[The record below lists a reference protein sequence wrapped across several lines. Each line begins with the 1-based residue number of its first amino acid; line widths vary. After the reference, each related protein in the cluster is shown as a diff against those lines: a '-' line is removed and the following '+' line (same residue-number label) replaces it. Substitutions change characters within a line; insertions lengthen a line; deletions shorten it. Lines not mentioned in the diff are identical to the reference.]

1 MKEQTVAE
9 RKRIATLDKRIER
22 LRNEA
27 DKKQREYDAA
37 AEKLTEA
44 LYERYPERKTERIKD
59 ELYDAY
65 VESGRDPD
73 EIIDLILHADR
84 WI

>member
-1 MKEQTVAE
+1 MKEQTAVE

-22 LRNEA
+22 LRNEV

-65 VESGRDPD
+65 VESGRDLD

>member
-1 MKEQTVAE
+1 MKEQTAAE

-22 LRNEA
+22 LRNEV
-27 DKKQREYDAA
+27 DKKHLEYDAA

-65 VESGRDPD
+65 VESGRDLD

>member
-1 MKEQTVAE
+1 MKEQTAAE

-37 AEKLTEA
+37 AKKLTEA
-44 LYERYPERKTERIKD
+44 LYERYPERKVEQIKD

-65 VESGRDPD
+65 VESGRDLD

-84 WI
+84 WM

>member
-1 MKEQTVAE
+1 MKEQTAAE

-22 LRNEA
+22 LRNEV

-59 ELYDAY
+59 ELYNAY
-65 VESGRDPD
+65 VESGRDLD

>member
-22 LRNEA
+22 LRNEV
-27 DKKQREYDAA
+27 DEKQREYDAA

-59 ELYDAY
+59 ELNCTTHT
-65 VESGRDPD
+65 SK
-73 EIIDLILHADR
+73 ADVIWTR
-84 WI
+84 SSI

>member
-65 VESGRDPD
+65 VESGRDLD

>member
-1 MKEQTVAE
+1 MKEQTAAE

-22 LRNEA
+22 LRNEV

-65 VESGRDPD
+65 VESGRDLD

>member
-1 MKEQTVAE
+1 MKEQTAAE

-22 LRNEA
+22 LRNEV
-27 DKKQREYDAA
+27 DKKQREYDAT

-59 ELYDAY
+59 ELYNAY
-65 VESGRDPD
+65 VESGRDLD

>member
-1 MKEQTVAE
+1 MKEQTAAE
-9 RKRIATLDKRIER
+9 KRRIAALDKKIEK
-22 LRNEA
+22 LQNEVT
-27 DKKQREYDAA
+27 KKHQEYDAA
-37 AEKLTEA
+37 AEKLMEV

-65 VESGRDPD
+65 VESGRDLD

>member
-1 MKEQTVAE
+1 MKEQTAAQQ
-9 RKRIATLDKRIER
+9 KRIAALDKKIEK
-22 LRNEA
+22 LQSEVN
-27 DKKQREYDAA
+27 KKHREYDAA
-37 AEKLTEA
+37 TEKLMEV

-65 VESGRDPD
+65 VESGRDLD
-73 EIIDLILHADR
+73 EIIDLILHADE

>member
-1 MKEQTVAE
+1 MREQTVAE

-65 VESGRDPD
+65 VESGRDLD